1 MIHRDS
7 LHQSSQRT
15 SQISIRTKIDSSSYV
30 VGRRRRS
37 GYDAGVTGDEV
48 KTVGRRN
55 NRQPA
60 QDGYKVTR
68 FGVTKLRSVKQRHRQ
83 EFLVVGRS

>member
-7 LHQSSQRT
+7 LHQSSQRM

-60 QDGYKVTR
+60 QDGYKVMR
-68 FGVTKLRSVKQRHRQ
+68 FWSYEGYAIVNQRHHRV
-83 EFLVVGRS
+83 L